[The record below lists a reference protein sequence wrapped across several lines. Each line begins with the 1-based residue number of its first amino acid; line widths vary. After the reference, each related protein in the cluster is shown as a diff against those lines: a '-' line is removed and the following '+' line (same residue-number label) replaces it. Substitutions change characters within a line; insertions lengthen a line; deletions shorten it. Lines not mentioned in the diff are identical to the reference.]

1 MINNINSAFEEELYI
16 QYLRSPESV
25 SSQWREYFDK
35 IDGKTIEYINAPQRI
50 NYEEAKPAVNNS
62 GKADIPLSANDVLEQ
77 MASIPSKIAENMVL
91 SLEVPTATS
100 VREIPVKPLD
110 ENRRIINKY
119 LLKVKKN
126 KISFTHL
133 LAWAVVRALVKF
145 PQLND
150 TFTKINGVANRVRR
164 TSINIGIAI
173 DVTRKDGSRLLMVPS
188 VKDSGNLNF
197 NEFIKKMDEL
207 IFKARNNKLELND
220 LSGATISLTNPGMA
234 GTTHSIPRLMKGQG
248 LIIATGSIDYPVE
261 FQAVSPQ
268 ALTSLAVS
276 KVVTISNTYDHRIIQ
291 GAESAEFLSY
301 INKLLLGEDRFY
313 EQIFA
318 SLTVPFEP
326 VVWSIDRAN
335 KKLFGGIDTQD
346 IAEKGAHVM
355 LMINSYRVRGH
366 LLSDINPMGYVSYY
380 YPELDPAHYGFT
392 IWDFDRIFHADDS
405 WKNNDMPLRDIIELL
420 RDTYCG
426 KIGYEFM
433 HIQDTEKK
441 EWIKTTLE
449 LNQSDK
455 LTKEEQI
462 RILTKLITAEEFE
475 NFLHTKFVGH
485 KRFSLEG
492 GESLVVMLDKIIN
505 LSADNKLNSI
515 VLGMSHRGRL
525 NVLVNNLNKDI
536 ARLFDEF
543 DGYIDSTLYHGSGDV
558 KYHLGYDNSLK
569 SYSGNEIEVNLS
581 PNPSHLEL
589 VNPVIEGMARAKAN
603 KINDK
608 TYTKILP
615 VVVHGDSAFAGQ
627 GIVAET
633 LNLSQLEGYK
643 TGGTIHIIVNNQ
655 IGFTTTSEASRSTIY
670 ATDIA
675 KTIQAPIIHV
685 NGNDPEAVITATEFA
700 YNYREKF
707 NGDIVIDM
715 LCYRKYGH
723 NEADE
728 PGYTQPLLYKKIKAM
743 KPISDLYS
751 EQLIAGKI
759 VTKDEVIGFTRD
771 IQQIFY
777 DKFSKRQ
784 TRNVSAEMTEKPADI
799 LKSIYTAISEEDLRM
814 IADKITALPPESEFL
829 PNPKVKALIKK
840 RREMMLASQDAI
852 DWAMAEALA
861 FGSIL
866 IGGAE
871 IRISGQDTRRG
882 TFSHRHAVLTD
893 IATEDIYT
901 PLNNIKENQSLL
913 RIFDSPLS
921 EMAVLGF
928 EYGYSLIFKDGLT
941 MWEAQFGDFANNAQT
956 VIDQYIT
963 CAETKWGKHSNI
975 TLLLPHSYEGQGSE
989 HSSARIER
997 YLQLFAEDNM
1007 FVANL
1012 STPAQY
1018 FHILRRQIVA
1028 SYRKPLIIFT
1038 PKSLLRNTLAVS
1050 SIKDFTDVSFRE
1062 ILDDTN
1068 IIDKSQVK
1076 RIILC
1081 SGKVY
1086 YDLLPA
1092 LTEQKRNDIAI
1103 VRVEQYA
1110 PFNEELFKSIISSYK
1125 QNCEIVW
1132 LQEEPQNQG
1141 AWSFLSP
1148 LINELISD
1156 RKLKYIGRKASAA
1169 TAGGS
1174 YKIHQ
1179 QQQKEIIDKCL
1190 VIGG

>member
-16 QYLRSPESV
+16 QYLRSPETV
-25 SSQWREYFDK
+25 SPQWREYFNK
-35 IDGKTIEYINAPQRI
+35 IDGKTIEYIKAPVISNQRI
-50 NYEEAKPAVNNS
+50 QTSANPAV
-62 GKADIPLSANDVLEQ
+62 KPEIQLSPNDVLEP
-77 MASIPSKIAENMVL
+77 MASIPTKIADNMEI

-119 LLKVKKN
+119 LNKVKRN

-133 LAWAVVRALVKF
+133 LAWSIVRALVKY
-145 PQLND
+145 PQMND
-150 TFTKINGVANRVRR
+150 TFTKIEGVPNRVRR
-164 TSINIGIAI
+164 TAINIGIAI
-173 DVTRKDGSRLLMVPS
+173 DITRKDGSRLLMVPS

-197 NEFIKKMDEL
+197 NEFITKIDEL
-207 IFKARNNKLELND
+207 IFKARNNKLDLND
-220 LSGATISLTNPGMA
+220 LTGATISLTNPGMA

-268 ALTSLAVS
+268 VLTTFAVS
-276 KVVTISNTYDHRIIQ
+276 KVVTITNTYDHRIIQ
-291 GAESAEFLSY
+291 GAESAEFLAY

-318 SLTVPFEP
+318 SLGIPFEP
-326 VVWSIDRAN
+326 VHWSVDNSHKRFA
-335 KKLFGGIDTQD
+335 GGVDIQE

-355 LMINSYRVRGH
+355 LMINAYRVRGH
-366 LLSDINPMGYVSYY
+366 LLADINPMGHVSYY
-380 YPELDPAHYGFT
+380 YPELDPAYYGFN
-392 IWDFDRIFHADDS
+392 IWDLDRVFHADDNWES
-405 WKNNDMPLRDIIELL
+405 NDIPLREIIELL
-420 RDTYCG
+420 RDSYCG

-433 HIQDTEKK
+433 HIQDTDKK
-441 EWIKTTLE
+441 EWIKNTLE
-449 LNQSDK
+449 LNK
-455 LTKEEQI
+455 ENEITKEEKI
-462 RILTKLITAEEFE
+462 RILTKLLTAEEFE

-492 GESLVVMLDKIIN
+492 GESLVVMMDKLIN
-505 LSADNKLNSI
+505 LSADKKLHTL

-525 NVLVNNLNKDI
+525 NVLVNNLNKSI
-536 ARLFDEF
+536 LTLFDEF

-558 KYHLGYDNSLK
+558 KYHLGFENTLK
-569 SYSGNEIEVNLS
+569 SYKGNELKVNLS

-589 VNPVIEGMARAKAN
+589 VDPVIEGMARATAN

-608 TYTKILP
+608 TYTQILP
-615 VVVHGDSAFAGQ
+615 VVVHGDAAFAGQ

-655 IGFTTTSEASRSTIY
+655 IGFTTTIESSRSTVY

-675 KTIQAPIIHV
+675 KTVQAPIIHV
-685 NGNDPEAVITATEFA
+685 NGNDPEAVAQAAEFA
-700 YNYREKF
+700 FNYREKF

-743 KPISDLYS
+743 QPISDLYS
-751 EQLIAGKI
+751 AQLIKSKVI
-759 VTKDEVIGFTRD
+759 EKDDVTSFIRD
-771 IQQIFY
+771 IQQAFY
-777 DKFSKRQ
+777 DKFSKRVADK
-784 TRNVSAEMTEKPADI
+784 TNEKSPEKPADVLQKVI
-799 LKSIYTAISEEDLRM
+799 TKISEEDFRL
-814 IADKITALPPESEFL
+814 IADKITALPPESEFM
-829 PNPKVKALIKK
+829 PNPKVKSLMKK
-840 RREMMLASQDAI
+840 RREMILTNKAAI
-852 DWAMAEALA
+852 DWAMGEALA

-866 IGGAE
+866 IDGAE
-871 IRISGQDTRRG
+871 IRITGQDTRRG
-882 TFSHRHAVLTD
+882 TFSHRHSVLTD
-893 IATEDIYT
+893 IATEDIYV
-901 PLNNIKENQSLL
+901 PLNNIKSGQAPL

-928 EYGYSLIFKDGLT
+928 EYGYSLIFNDGLT
-941 MWEAQFGDFANNAQT
+941 LWEAQFGDFANNAQT
-956 VIDQYIT
+956 VIDQYIA

-997 YLQLFAEDNM
+997 YLQLFADDNM
-1007 FVANL
+1007 IVANL

-1018 FHILRRQIVA
+1018 FHILRRQITA
-1028 SYRKPLIIFT
+1028 PYRKPLIIFT

-1050 SIKDFTDVSFRE
+1050 SIKDFTDYNFAE
-1062 ILDDTN
+1062 
-1068 IIDKSQVK
+1068 IIDDINTGDKSRVK
-1076 RIILC
+1076 KVILT

-1086 YDLLPA
+1086 YDILPA
-1092 LTEQKRNDIAI
+1092 LEESGRDDIAI
-1103 VRVEQYA
+1103 VRIEQYA
-1110 PFNEELFKSIISSYK
+1110 PFNEELFKSIIETYN
-1125 QNCEIVW
+1125 QEAEIIW
-1132 LQEEPQNQG
+1132 LQEEPKNQG
-1141 AWSFLSP
+1141 AWSFLSVI
-1148 LINELISD
+1148 INELIGN
-1156 RKLKYIGRKASAA
+1156 RKLKYIGRVASAA
-1169 TAGGS
+1169 TASGS

-1179 QQQKEIIDKCL
+1179 KEQKEIIDKCL
-1190 VIGG
+1190 I